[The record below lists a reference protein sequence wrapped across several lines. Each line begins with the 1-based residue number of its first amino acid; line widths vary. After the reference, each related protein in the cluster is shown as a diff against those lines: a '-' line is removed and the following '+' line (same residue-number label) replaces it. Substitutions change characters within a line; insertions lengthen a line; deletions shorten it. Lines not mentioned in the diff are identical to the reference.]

1 MSGVVGVRFVKA
13 GKIYYFDPGDAR
25 PGVHEYVVVETEQG
39 LEMGTVV
46 IAPDQVV
53 MTKQKGELPKII
65 RVATPDDIRSRD
77 RLSGEAKTY
86 LDRSRELVHSLN
98 IQMKALDTHFT
109 LDGAHL
115 ILSYSSEDRIDSREL
130 LRQLGQNRSLQIDL
144 RQVGP
149 RDETKIL
156 GGLGRCGLE
165 LCCNTWLTEFQP
177 ISMRM
182 AKEQDLPLS
191 PPGLAGVC
199 GRLRC
204 CLRYEY
210 DQYREMRRGLPRIGT
225 KVVTAQGP
233 GVVVVGHPLKQSIT
247 VRIEETGTWIDVPMA
262 ELIEGAPVRAGV
274 IADVDDDGPG
284 DA

>member
-13 GKIYYFDPGDAR
+13 GKIYYFDPGDAK
-25 PGVHEYVVVETEQG
+25 PSVQEHVVAETEQG
-39 LEMGTVV
+39 LELGTVV

-53 MTKQKGELPKII
+53 MTKIKGELPKLV
-65 RVATPDDIRSRD
+65 RVAEPADLQARD
-77 RLSGEAKTY
+77 RLSGEAQRY
-86 LDRSRELVHSLN
+86 LEQCRTTARQLGL
-98 IQMKALDTHFT
+98 QMKAIDAHFT
-109 LDGAHL
+109 LDRSHL
-115 ILSYSSEDRIDSREL
+115 VISYTAEERVEGREL
-130 LRQLGQNRSLQIDL
+130 LRELSQDRNLTIDL

-156 GGLGRCGLE
+156 GGLGRCGRE
-165 LCCNTWLTEFQP
+165 LCCATWLTEFQP

-210 DQYREMRRGLPRIGT
+210 DQYREMKRGLPRIGA
-225 KVVTAQGP
+225 KVTTASGP
-233 GVVVVGHPLKQSIT
+233 AVVVVGHPLKQSIT
-247 VRIEETGTWIDVPMA
+247 VRLEETGTWIEVPMGD
-262 ELIEGAPVRAGV
+262 LIAAPAGRPARDEGPEPEGAV
-274 IADVDDDGPG
+274 
-284 DA
+284 